1 MLSGSKIIR
10 TSTRALAS
18 AIAMSA
24 TGGVPALLL
33 GSVAVQVKD
42 DIALTDTQLGMA
54 IAAFFLVATI
64 ASATTGRVV
73 DAVGWRSAVRL
84 LAGLTAVSLILV
96 GLIGRSFVP
105 LVLALAVGGLAFSGA
120 SASSN
125 LAVAQD
131 VPRRRHGVALG
142 IKQAAVPMS
151 TFFTGLSVPFVAL
164 TVGWR
169 WAFAVALVL
178 PIATLLSIPQ
188 SAVGPMGGVG
198 GTSRPT
204 LRASIA
210 AALPGSGVRRPLVGP
225 DLVAERRLRAL
236 AVAGALASTGV
247 GALNAFTVITVV
259 DSGVEPGAAGYLVA
273 VAGILSASS
282 RIVLGWFADR
292 RPDSAFVLVAG
303 LLAAGV
309 VGFLLLATVTPQ
321 NAVFAVAIAYGAGWG
336 WVGLFHF
343 GIISAY
349 SREPGRATGVIQA
362 GFSAGLIV
370 GPSLFGLLSDL
381 FGYGTAWSVNAGLAG
396 VASLVVLRSR
406 PGRRPPRHTVVRR
419 ADGPCR

>member
-1 MLSGSKIIR
+1 
-10 TSTRALAS
+10 
-18 AIAMSA
+18 MSA

-42 DIALTDTQLGMA
+42 DIALTDTQVGMA
-54 IAAFFLVATI
+54 IATFFLVATI

-84 LAGLTAVSLILV
+84 LASLTAVSLVLV
-96 GLIGRSFVP
+96 SAIGRSFVP
-105 LVLALAVGGLAFSGA
+105 LVFALAIGGLAFSGA

-142 IKQAAVPMS
+142 IKQAAVPIS

-178 PIATLLSIPQ
+178 PIVTLVSIPQ
-188 SAVGPMGGVG
+188 PAAGTTGGVG
-198 GTSRPT
+198 RTSRPT

-225 DLVAERRLRAL
+225 DLVDERRLWVL

-259 DSGVEPGAAGYLVA
+259 DAGIDPGAAGYLVA

-292 RPDSAFVLVAG
+292 RPESTFVLVGG

-309 VGFLLLATVTPQ
+309 AGFLMLATVTPE
-321 NAVFAVAIAYGAGWG
+321 NAVFAVAVAFGAGWG
-336 WVGLFHF
+336 WPGLFHF

-381 FGYGTAWSVNAGLAG
+381 FGYGTAWSVNAVLAG
-396 VASLVVLRSR
+396 MASVMVLRSR
-406 PGRRPPRHTVVRR
+406 PNRRPPEHAIVRG
-419 ADGPCR
+419 ADGPLR

>member
-1 MLSGSKIIR
+1 
-10 TSTRALAS
+10 
-18 AIAMSA
+18 MSA

-54 IAAFFLVATI
+54 IAAFFLVATV

-73 DAVGWRSAVRL
+73 DAVGWRSALRL
-84 LAGLTAVSLILV
+84 LASLSAVSLILV
-96 GLIGRSFVP
+96 SLIGRSFVP
-105 LVLALAVGGLAFSGA
+105 LMLALAVGGLAFSGA

-142 IKQAAVPMS
+142 IKQAAVPLS

-169 WAFAVALVL
+169 WAFAIALLL
-178 PIATLLSIPQ
+178 PIVTLLSIPRPAA
-188 SAVGPMGGVG
+188 STIGTIGATPMP
-198 GTSRPT
+198 S
-204 LRASIA
+204 LRSSIA
-210 AALPGSGVRRPLVGP
+210 AALPGSGARRPLVGP
-225 DLVAERRLRAL
+225 NLADERRLWLL
-236 AVAGALASTGV
+236 AIAGALASTGV

-259 DSGVEPGAAGYLVA
+259 DAGIDPGAAGYLVA
-273 VAGILSASS
+273 VAGILSAMS

-292 RPDSAFVLVAG
+292 RPDGAFVLVGA

-309 VGFLLLATVTPQ
+309 IGFLLLATVTPRS
-321 NAVFAVAIAYGAGWG
+321 AVFAVAVAFGAGWG
-336 WVGLFHF
+336 WPGLFHF

-349 SREPGRATGVIQA
+349 SRAPGRATGVIQA

-381 FGYGTAWSVNAGLAG
+381 FGYGTAWSVNAVLAG
-396 VASLVVLRSR
+396 VASVMVLRSR
-406 PGRRPPRHTVVRR
+406 PGPRPPERPVVRG
-419 ADGPCR
+419 AAGPSR